1 MLADLKR
8 ALERNEKATEDDFV
22 RAANQ
27 ILTNQFVYADKPSQ
41 RDLYFLVSHNIDYFR
56 NLFRAIGWTLVYQ
69 PDEAYLGIIPAAEER
84 VMRLK
89 LDESLLLLCVRQIYE
104 QKLEN
109 FEVESGLAY
118 TSRDELLN
126 LYVSLTGK
134 EIPNETRLKEILS
147 LMSRHGLI
155 DRGRPDETD
164 PKNVPL
170 SIYPTVRQVVIEDY
184 IRQLEALCDTEN
196 RDMELSSE
204 ETDAE
209 LIEEGAAEAE
219 AGNAAED
226 GTQSA
231 DEQADS
237 ATEEVNAEKADAQEA
252 NDETA

>member
-1 MLADLKR
+1 
-8 ALERNEKATEDDFV
+8 
-22 RAANQ
+22 
-27 ILTNQFVYADKPSQ
+27 
-41 RDLYFLVSHNIDYFR
+41 
-56 NLFRAIGWTLVYQ
+56 
-69 PDEAYLGIIPAAEER
+69 
-84 VMRLK
+84 
-89 LDESLLLLCVRQIYE
+89 
-104 QKLEN
+104 
-109 FEVESGLAY
+109 
-118 TSRDELLN
+118 
-126 LYVSLTGK
+126 
-134 EIPNETRLKEILS
+134 
-147 LMSRHGLI
+147 MSRHGLI

-170 SIYPTVRQVVIEDY
+170 SIYPTIRQVVIEDY

-226 GTQSA
+226 GTESA

-237 ATEEVNAEKADAQEA
+237 VTEEVNAEKADAQEA